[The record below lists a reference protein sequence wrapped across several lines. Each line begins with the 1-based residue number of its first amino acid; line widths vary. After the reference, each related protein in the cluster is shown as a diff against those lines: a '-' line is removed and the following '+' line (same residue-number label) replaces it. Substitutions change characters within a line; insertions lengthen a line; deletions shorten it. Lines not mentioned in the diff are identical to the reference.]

1 MQILRT
7 LFGAMKLNLFYI
19 FTLTLLPVT
28 VLLAQGTQSGQIIPG
43 QYIVK
48 FKTKSGSQ
56 VGITGQNG
64 QQQKASR
71 LNAAKVASQ
80 KGAALLKQM
89 GQKFKISRMVA
100 GTSIMQIDSQ
110 SASELDVEQLKSNPD
125 VEYLEPNRILSL
137 DPVEVEQ
144 MGTVPQGT
152 DSYTQSYSN
161 VQVTEAW
168 SIEKAYND
176 GPKVI
181 VAVIDTGLDL
191 NHGLFKDSNSIW
203 ENTAEKNGLPGV
215 DDDGNGYIDDING
228 WNFVARS
235 NVMYDDADH
244 GTHVAGII
252 LGTGMD
258 VLVMPV
264 RESRH
269 KIMPLKFLSG
279 TGSGTTADAV
289 NAMYYAVDN
298 GAKVINNSWGGPTY
312 STALHEAYTYAYNN
326 GVVVVT
332 AAGNSAVNL
341 DTSPMYPA
349 ALDTPSNITVIATSD
364 ADNRA
369 SFSNYSTT
377 LSHVGAPG
385 VSIVSSVPGSG
396 CSAPGCFSMMSG
408 TSMASP
414 FVAGLAGLVIREAP
428 QLSAYQVKG
437 IILSSVNSIPVL
449 ATRTQTSGRVN
460 ALSAINSAKSN
471 SATQSW
477 APAYS
482 PSYKAESRSLASD
495 SGAPAAGCG
504 LVKALMNDSGSG
516 GSGEGVVNV
525 FLIFA
530 LMMVPVAAAL
540 TMRRKTKITEPFGA
554 NRRQYE
560 RFQVVREIAIKIGDE
575 VVQSVSQTLSVGG
588 LSFAYEGSFEKGQK
602 IKVQLDKNGD
612 DVDAEIVWCSSTKSY
627 GVKFT
632 EITETLRNRV
642 KVLTYGADQA

>member
-1 MQILRT
+1 
-7 LFGAMKLNLFYI
+7 
-19 FTLTLLPVT
+19 
-28 VLLAQGTQSGQIIPG
+28 
-43 QYIVK
+43 
-48 FKTKSGSQ
+48 
-56 VGITGQNG
+56 
-64 QQQKASR
+64 
-71 LNAAKVASQ
+71 
-80 KGAALLKQM
+80 M
-89 GQKFKISRMVA
+89 GQKFKVNKMVV
-100 GTSIMQIDSQ
+100 GTSIMQINSQ
-110 SASELDVEQLKSNPD
+110 SASQADVEQLKSNPD
-125 VEYLEPNRILSL
+125 VEYLEPNRVLAL

-144 MGTVPQGT
+144 MGAVPQGT
-152 DSYTQSYSN
+152 DTYTQSYSN
-161 VQVTEAW
+161 VKVTQAW
-168 SIEKAYND
+168 AVEKLYND

-203 ENTAEKNGLPGV
+203 ENTTEKNGVAGV
-215 DDDGNGYIDDING
+215 DDDGNGYIDDYNG

-235 NVMYDDADH
+235 NAMYDDADH

-258 VLVMPV
+258 VLVMPI

-269 KIMPLKFLSG
+269 RIMPLKFLSG
-279 TGSGTTADAV
+279 SGSGTTADAI
-289 NAMYYAVDN
+289 NAMYYAVNN

-341 DTSPMYPA
+341 DSSPMYPA

-369 SFSNYSTT
+369 SFSNFSTT

-385 VSIVSSVPGSG
+385 VSIVSSVPGTG

-428 QLSAYQVKG
+428 NLSAYQVKG
-437 IILSSVNSIPVL
+437 IILSSVDTVSVL

-460 ALSAINSAKSN
+460 ALKAINSAKSN
-471 SATQSW
+471 VSTQSW
-477 APAYS
+477 SPAYS
-482 PSYKAESRSLASD
+482 PSYKAESRSVAAES
-495 SGAPAAGCG
+495 SAPAAGCG

-516 GSGEGVVNV
+516 GSGSGEGFMNILLV
-525 FLIFA
+525 FA
-530 LMMVPVAAAL
+530 LLLVPVAAAV
-540 TMRRKTKITEPFGA
+540 TMRRKSKSTEQFGA

-560 RFQVVREIAIKIGDE
+560 RFQVVREIAIKINDQ

-588 LSFAYEGSFEKGQK
+588 LSFAYEGHFEKGQK
-602 IKVQLDKNGD
+602 IKVQLDRNGD
-612 DVDAEIVWCSSTKSY
+612 EVEKINIRISDFSSARSFNENKKLTKKCQLYRSM
-627 GVKFT
+627 
-632 EITETLRNRV
+632 N
-642 KVLTYGADQA
+642 